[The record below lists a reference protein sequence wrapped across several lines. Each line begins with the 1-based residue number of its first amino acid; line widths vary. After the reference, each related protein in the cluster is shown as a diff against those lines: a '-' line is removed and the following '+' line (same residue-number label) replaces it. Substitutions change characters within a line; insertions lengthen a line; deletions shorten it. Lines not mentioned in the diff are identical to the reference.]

1 MSSTILDDYA
11 AWLARPVVHQVPVW
25 TFETFHSA
33 KCRAQLV
40 DPGARCVCR
49 VWSAEEES

>member
-1 MSSTILDDYA
+1 MN
-11 AWLARPVVHQVPVW
+11 PKPVW

-49 VWSAEEES
+49 PGLAEER